1 MIKRLLSALLSCSLF
16 LPTVTLAASTAPDKK
31 AIVAHY
37 SDMAYAIYSDAAT
50 AAETLQQRVDAL
62 LSAPSAATLEAARD
76 AWLAARVPY
85 QQSEVFRFG
94 NAIVDDWEGKVNNWP
109 LDEGLIDYVADDYV
123 YALGN
128 IAAELNIIA
137 NPSIDLG
144 GAHIDATRITPE
156 LLEELNEL
164 GGNAANVTS
173 GYHAVE
179 FLLWGQD
186 LNSHKPGAGQRPYT
200 DYVSGEGCTHG
211 HCDRRAD
218 FLRAATQ
225 LLASDLH
232 DMVAQWAPGKDNY
245 RKELLALPAERGIA
259 RIFYGMGSLSL
270 GELGGE
276 RIKVALEANSTEDE
290 HDCFSDNTHN
300 SHYYDG
306 LGIRNVYLGEYQ
318 RLDGSKLTGPS
329 LHDAVAAANADADT
343 KMRGALDHTMAEL
356 SKLKALAEG
365 AQPQPFDVLIAPG
378 NEQGRKLLISIL
390 EALSQ
395 QTRLLE
401 DAAASLDINPNAI

>member
-1 MIKRLLSALLSCSLF
+1 MIQRLLSTLLCCTLF
-16 LPTVTLAASTAPDKK
+16 LPTVSAAASSAPDNK
-31 AIVAHY
+31 AIVRHY
-37 SDMAYAIYSDAAT
+37 SDMAFAIYSDAAT
-50 AAETLQQRVDAL
+50 AADTLLNKVEAL
-62 LSAPSAATLEAARD
+62 LASPSPARLEAARK

-128 IAAELNIIA
+128 IAAQLNIIA

-144 GAHIDATRITPE
+144 GAHIDATRITPQ

-186 LNSHKPGAGQRPYT
+186 LNGHKPGAGERPYS
-200 DYVSGEGCTHG
+200 DYITGDGCTHG
-211 HCDRRAD
+211 HCQRRAD

-225 LLASDLH
+225 LLVSDLH
-232 DMVAQWAPGKDNY
+232 DMAAQWAPGADNY
-245 RKELLALPAERGIA
+245 RKTLLALPAERGIA
-259 RIFYGMGSLSL
+259 RMFYGMGSLSL

-306 LGIRNVYLGEYQ
+306 LGIRNIYFGQYQ
-318 RLDGSKLTGPS
+318 RLDGSTLQGPS
-329 LHDAVAAANADADT
+329 LHDAVAARDPETDAQ
-343 KMRGALDHTMAEL
+343 MRDALDATMTAL
-356 SKLKALAEG
+356 GKLKSLAE
-365 AQPQPFDVLIAPG
+365 APQAQPFDTLIAPG
-378 NEQGRKLLISIL
+378 NEQGRTLLVAIL
-390 EALSQ
+390 NALSQ
-395 QTRLLE
+395 QTRTLE
-401 DAAASLDINPNAI
+401 DAAASLGINPNAI